1 MLTCII
7 YHGKAVI
14 NDCIIEPQT
23 MTFYRDLNMLQY
35 FYRSILAA
43 RWLTLSLVAAATF
56 SVAEPL
62 SLDSSEQ
69 VNYLSQLKRQHGTS
83 NERAALLAEVN
94 RLLSEHALRAGY
106 QVGHSNP
113 QDFLYSVSVAQ
124 QGDLIIREEIRSSQ
138 NNAMEVRS
146 NRINVFG
153 ADPFVS
159 YACPAQGIRCVIFGE
174 DKKTAILTIVRD
186 QQAAKNLARA
196 FSYLIRNI
204 QRS

>member
-23 MTFYRDLNMLQY
+23 TTFYRDY

-124 QGDLIIREEIRSSQ
+124 QGDLIIRE
-138 NNAMEVRS
+138 
-146 NRINVFG
+146 VF
-153 ADPFVS
+153 AV
-159 YACPAQGIRCVIFGE
+159 
-174 DKKTAILTIVRD
+174 
-186 QQAAKNLARA
+186 
-196 FSYLIRNI
+196 
-204 QRS
+204 

>member
-1 MLTCII
+1 
-7 YHGKAVI
+7 
-14 NDCIIEPQT
+14 
-23 MTFYRDLNMLQY
+23 MLQY
-35 FYRSILAA
+35 FSRSILAT
-43 RWLTLSLVAAATF
+43 RWLALSLITAASF
-56 SVAEPL
+56 SAAEPL

-69 VNYLSQLKRQHGTS
+69 TNYLSQLKRQHATS
-83 NERAALLAEVN
+83 NERTALLAEVN
-94 RLLSEHALRAGY
+94 HLLSEHALRAGY

-113 QDFLYSVSVAQ
+113 QDFLYSVSVTE
-124 QGDLIIREEIRSSQ
+124 QGNLLIREEIRSRQS
-138 NNAMEVRS
+138 NTLEVRS

-174 DKKTAILTIVRD
+174 DQKTAILTIVRD

-204 QRS
+204 QRG

>member
-1 MLTCII
+1 
-7 YHGKAVI
+7 
-14 NDCIIEPQT
+14 

-43 RWLTLSLVAAATF
+43 RWLALSLVAATTF

-69 VNYLSQLKRQHGTS
+69 VNYLNQLKQQHATAS
-83 NERAALLAEVN
+83 ERTALQAEVN
-94 RLLSEHALRAGY
+94 SLLTEHALRAGY
-106 QVGHSNP
+106 QVGYSNP

-153 ADPFVS
+153 IDPFIS

-174 DKKTAILTIVRD
+174 DKKTVILTIVRD
-186 QQAAKNLARA
+186 PDAAKKLARA

-204 QRS
+204 QRG